1 MTMLYWISAFFKEQD
16 DDDDDDEDDD
26 ESDDDGDNESDDD
39 DDNESDDQEKKKPMK
54 KKRKLE
60 NETPI
65 DKTVDSEKRKK
76 RREEQ
81 LREIIS
87 DGKNEEKEDLVE
99 DFQFSSSEEDW
110 IVNPRGYMDFQ
121 IAVLF
126 HFSVLQH
133 CLNLIF
139 VLYEITI
146 RERRSRWRSSVFFF
160 WRRVSNFAKNI
171 DFG

>member
-1 MTMLYWISAFFKEQD
+1 
-16 DDDDDDEDDD
+16 
-26 ESDDDGDNESDDD
+26 
-39 DDNESDDQEKKKPMK
+39 MK

-99 DFQFSSSEEDW
+99 DFQFSSSEED
-110 IVNPRGYMDFQ
+110 
-121 IAVLF
+121 
-126 HFSVLQH
+126 
-133 CLNLIF
+133 
-139 VLYEITI
+139 
-146 RERRSRWRSSVFFF
+146 
-160 WRRVSNFAKNI
+160 
-171 DFG
+171 